1 SPVDIP
7 FSLNISKIRTA
18 ASFNGKLFTD
28 PSGDPLDVRLDFID
42 DGSAIGK
49 VEWSTKKTSSSTW
62 STPILASLDTLAPN
76 GVIWNN
82 KGNLYLSGTVN
93 GKFTVGTAKDGLNHG
108 KVYLED
114 DITYRHDPLQ
124 KDPLDAAKTITNPL
138 CKDML
143 GIVAAKQVIVKDNVA
158 NKSGINIHASLFNFD
173 GGISV
178 EGLTSGSPNMG
189 IMRIHGGLI
198 ENEAQ
203 TTGYTNGAGYN
214 QVIKF
219 DKRFSNEI
227 PPYFPATETY
237 EVVSWFE

>member
-1 SPVDIP
+1 M
-7 FSLNISKIRTA
+7 
-18 ASFNGKLFTD
+18 GKY
-28 PSGDPLDVRLDFID
+28 I
-42 DGSAIGK
+42 
-49 VEWSTKKTSSSTW
+49 
-62 STPILASLDTLAPN
+62 
-76 GVIWNN
+76 
-82 KGNLYLSGTVN
+82 
-93 GKFTVGTAKDGLNHG
+93 
-108 KVYLED
+108 LED
-114 DITYRHDPLQ
+114 DIIYRNDPL
-124 KDPLDAAKTITNPL
+124 KSDPMNPGYTLTNPN

-143 GIVAAKQVIVKDNVA
+143 GIVAAKQVIVKNNTANRDN
-158 NKSGINIHASLFNFD
+158 INIHASLFNFD
-173 GGISV
+173 GGITV

-219 DKRFSNEI
+219 DKRFGYET